1 MLTYKGYA
9 GQILRVNLTKKE
21 ITKQPLNAELAR
33 SYVGGSGFAAKILFD
48 ELRPGT
54 DPFSPENKIVI
65 ATGPLTGTMW
75 PSSGRCMFATK
86 SPLTNVWAESHC
98 GGFLGPETRYAGY
111 DAIVLEGG
119 ASEPLYLGIEDE
131 DVRLRDADHL
141 WGKDTH
147 EATKIIQD
155 DLGDDQTVVAS
166 IGQAGENLVR
176 YASIIVNLYRAAGRA
191 GIGAVMGSKKLK
203 AIAVRGSGGVEVADF
218 EKFMALSQEA
228 HRRVLENPQ
237 AQALAKYGTP
247 LLVGYK
253 SQIGELPTKNHY
265 TGIFE
270 KSERFSAETIRENYW
285 ARTRACFACSTMC
298 KKVNTVDSG
307 RYAGTMSEGPE
318 YESIMAFGTNCF
330 NADFGS
336 ILHSNLLC
344 DKYGLDTISMGGV
357 LSFLM
362 ECYEHGILK
371 KKDADGIDL
380 SWGNDEAIVT
390 LINKTARRE
399 GVGDALAEGVMRLAQ
414 KIGKGSENLAM
425 HVKGM
430 EISGQDGRTH
440 RSIGLSH
447 ATGARGADHLRSLVT
462 IDQLGYE
469 EVAGER
475 FGKDKL
481 PDICDPYSEKHK
493 ALAVKTTE
501 DVYAIRD
508 ALIVCWYTVSWPP
521 VFWIE
526 DFAAVLPAVTG
537 EEAFGSVDELMR
549 IGERQVNLKRAFNVR
564 EGLGRESDRLPDRF
578 TKEPMPDGPGRGQVV
593 NLDTMLD
600 QYYALRGWDPK
611 TGVPTKRTLERLGLD
626 DVTKT
631 LEAAE

>member
-1 MLTYKGYA
+1 MFTYKGYA
-9 GQILRVNLTKKE
+9 GQMLRVNLTKRE
-21 ITKQPLNAELAR
+21 ITKQPLSVELAR
-33 SYVGGSGFAAKILFD
+33 GHVGGSGFAAKILFD

-54 DPFSPENKIVI
+54 NPFGPENKIVMAI
-65 ATGPLTGTMW
+65 GPLTGTIW

-86 SPLTNVWAESHC
+86 SPLTGIWAESHC
-98 GGFLGPETRYAGY
+98 GGFLGPELRYAGY
-111 DAIVLEGG
+111 DAIILEGEAG
-119 ASEPLYLGIEDE
+119 NPQYLEIEDE
-131 DVRLRDADHL
+131 NVQLRDAAHL

-147 EATKIIQD
+147 EATKIIQE

-176 YASIIVNLYRAAGRA
+176 YASITVNLYRAAGRA

-203 AIAVRGSGGVEVADF
+203 AVAIRGSGGVEVADL
-218 EKFMALSQEA
+218 ERFMELAQEA

-253 SQIGELPTKNHY
+253 SEIGELPTKNHY
-265 TGIFE
+265 AGIFE
-270 KSERFSAETIRENYW
+270 KSEMLSAETIRKNYW
-285 ARTRACFACSTMC
+285 TRTRACFACSTMC
-298 KKVNTVDSG
+298 KKVNAVESG

-318 YESIMAFGTNCF
+318 YESIMAFGTNCA

-336 ILHSNLLC
+336 ILYSNLLC

-362 ECYEHGILK
+362 ECYENGLVE
-371 KKDADGIDL
+371 KKDLDGIDL
-380 SWGNDEAIVT
+380 SWGNDEAIT
-390 LINKTARRE
+390 SLITKTAKRD
-399 GVGDALAEGVMRLAQ
+399 GVGDAMAEGVMRLAK
-414 KIGKGSENLAM
+414 KIGKGSERFAM

-430 EISGQDGRTH
+430 EVSGQDGRAH

-462 IDQLGYE
+462 VDQLGYE
-469 EVAGER
+469 DVAGER

-481 PDICDPYSEKHK
+481 PEICDPYSEKHK
-493 ALAVKTTE
+493 ALAVKVTE

-521 VFWIE
+521 VFWID
-526 DFAAVLPAVTG
+526 DFAAVLPVVTG
-537 EEAFGSVDELMR
+537 EKEFGSVDELMK
-549 IGERQVNLKRAFNVR
+549 IGERQINLKRAFNVR

-578 TKEPMPDGPGRGQVV
+578 TKEPMPSGPAQGQVV
-593 NLDTMLD
+593 DLDTMLD
-600 QYYALRGWDPK
+600 EYYALRGWDPK
-611 TGVPTKRTLERLGLD
+611 TGAPTKRTFVRLGLD
-626 DVTKT
+626 AVADE
-631 LEAAE
+631 LQGLG